1 MKIVACIEAR
11 YSSTRL
17 PGKML
22 VDIEGEPLL
31 SRVINRVKKSKKIND
46 VIIATSTNT
55 ADEKIINLAKK
66 KKLTILE
73 EVKRM
78 FWIEF

>member
-22 VDIEGEPLL
+22 IDIEGEPLL
-31 SRVINRVKKSKKIND
+31 SSVINRIKKSKKIHEI
-46 VIIATSTNT
+46 IIATSINS
-55 ADEKIINLAKK
+55 ADQKIVNFLKK
-66 KKLTILE
+66 KK
-73 EVKRM
+73 
-78 FWIEF
+78 